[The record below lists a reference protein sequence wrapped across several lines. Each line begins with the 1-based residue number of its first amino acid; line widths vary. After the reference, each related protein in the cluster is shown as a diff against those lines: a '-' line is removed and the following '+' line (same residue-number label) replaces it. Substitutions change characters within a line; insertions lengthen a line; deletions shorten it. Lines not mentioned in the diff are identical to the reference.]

1 VFVLKGIIPH
11 QRERFRLV
19 MAEYATQVALVDAD
33 RNKEIGEGMA
43 QVLDAQFGAAEQFA
57 DLVPFAGDGSEARTV
72 AREEQP
78 RHIVAPGQF
87 LDELQRLI
95 IKRNKVRAAGE
106 GVVGEERA
114 LFEVHVF
121 PAGVEDLG
129 LAGPGEEHQVDG
141 VGRGPVTVIPEHVQK
156 LEHIGRVQ
164 KHRLAARLAGEIGV
178 FEGGVAGKN
187 APADSAVQYVFSQPE
202 QTKTGTVGQSRQLKG
217 VRPAFQNGGGNIGQA
232 IRAQMR
238 QDMALQVALVGLPAP
253 LGFLRKGQIAF
264 LHEVAEQ
271 RPGMEHRSCTVLLSD
286 DVEARHVHPS
296 RRCGKKVYLF
306 AIRKD
311 VFFR

>member
-1 VFVLKGIIPH
+1 MFVLKGIIPH
-11 QRERFRLV
+11 QREGFRLV

-114 LFEVHVF
+114 FFEVHIL
-121 PAGVEDLG
+121 PASVEDLG
-129 LAGPGEEHQVDG
+129 LAGPGEEHQMDG
-141 VGRGPVTVIPEHVQK
+141 VGRGTVTVIPEHVQK
-156 LEHIGRVQ
+156 LKHIGRVQ
-164 KHRLAARLAGEIGV
+164 KHRLAARLGGQIGI
-178 FEGGVAGKN
+178 FEGGVAGQD
-187 APADSAVQYVFSQPE
+187 APADSAVQHVFSQPE
-202 QTKTGTVGQSRQLKG
+202 HTKAGIVRKPGYRKCVGPFFEDLRTDILQHI
-217 VRPAFQNGGGNIGQA
+217 RP
-232 IRAQMR
+232 QMR
-238 QDMALQVALVGLPAP
+238 EDMTLQI
-253 LGFLRKGQIAF
+253 GFIGFPTTFVFAHKRQVTLFYEIC
-264 LHEVAEQ
+264 E
-271 RPGMEHRSCTVLLSD
+271 T
-286 DVEARHVHPS
+286 EADF
-296 RRCGKKVYLF
+296 RR
-306 AIRKD
+306 
-311 VFFR
+311 